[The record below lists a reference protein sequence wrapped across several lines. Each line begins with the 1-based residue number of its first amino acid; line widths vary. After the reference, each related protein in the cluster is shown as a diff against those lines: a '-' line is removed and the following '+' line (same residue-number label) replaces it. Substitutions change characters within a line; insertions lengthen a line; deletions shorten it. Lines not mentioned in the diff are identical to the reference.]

1 MIKIDTD
8 LTDIIAAEVVVAVT
22 ILDVMTTEDD
32 HSILIDLSI
41 RTILVINLTVA
52 INPEI
57 VVEVIVMVVMTKVE

>member
-8 LTDIIAAEVVVAVT
+8 LTDIIAVEVVVAVM

-41 RTILVINLTVA
+41 HTIHVINLTAA
-52 INPEI
+52 INQI
-57 VVEVIVMVVMTKVE
+57 VVEVIVMVMTKVE